1 MEAEVLR
8 KKISSFKTKGGHLRN
23 VSNDILMEIL
33 ELWENWEGSSKSF
46 YSAIG
51 VSRYKIAVLLGK
63 AKKLKREGYM
73 SNGFEE
79 VKLEPTPLP
88 SCGSYGIELVLDN
101 GKIIRFGGVDLAL
114 DFLKK
119 AA

>member
-1 MEAEVLR
+1 MIFLW
-8 KKISSFKTKGGHLRN
+8 IF
-23 VSNDILMEIL
+23 L

-46 YSAIG
+46 CSAIG
-51 VSRYKIAVLLGK
+51 VSRYKIAALLGK
-63 AKKLKREGYM
+63 AKKLKRGGYM

-79 VKLEPTPLP
+79 VKLESTPIP

-114 DFLKK
+114 EFLKK